1 MFARCALAL
10 VLALALSCNRSSSI
24 PPEVIAE
31 VGNRQLTLED
41 FKRYLDRNAGTGLA
55 QIVPEA
61 ASALL
66 DQYVQ
71 EVLLSEF
78 AARRGIEVSAE
89 QVAAAVRSDPGS
101 TATEKRDELRR
112 DALLTSVAADTP
124 PPTPEQIRDYYQ
136 QFIRDFRFEERV
148 RVSQILVHDE
158 KLAADLL
165 RQLRAGTPFGDLSIA
180 HSAAP
185 NAARGGEIGWITRQD
200 LPKVFEEKIFSLD
213 RGEISEVI
221 RTDTGFYIF
230 QVTDHRPAGTLEFEA
245 AEPMIRQRLAEDT
258 ARRQVSSL
266 LITARQNTPVQILA
280 RRLPFQYTGT
290 YPSSSA
296 E

>member
-1 MFARCALAL
+1 MRPRL
-10 VLALALSCNRSSSI
+10 VLAALLSLVLCCNRSGSV
-24 PPEVIAE
+24 PPEMVAQIGA
-31 VGNRQLTLED
+31 RQVSLED
-41 FKRYLDRNAGTGLA
+41 FKRYLERNAGTDLA

-112 DALLTSVAADTP
+112 DALLTSLAADTP
-124 PPTPEQIRDYYQ
+124 PPTAEQIRDYYQ

-158 KLAADLL
+158 KLATDLL
-165 RQLRAGTPFGDLSIA
+165 GRIRGGAPFPEISLA
-180 HSAAP
+180 HSEAP
-185 NAARGGEIGWITRQD
+185 NAARGGELGWITRRD
-200 LPKVFEEKIFSLD
+200 LPKVFEEKIFSLG

-230 QVTDHRPAGTLEFEA
+230 HVTDHRPAGTLEFEA
-245 AEPMIRQRLAEDT
+245 AEPMVRQRLAEDT

-280 RRLPFQYTGT
+280 RRLPFPYTGT
-290 YPSSSA
+290 YPVSTA